1 MSGYGV
7 YKNNIRGENSLN
19 NTVIIK
25 GNKSGMTVVLDRE
38 ISFEQLLKDVKEK
51 FTESSKFWGNAQ
63 MAIQFEGR
71 RLTSEQERR
80 IIDVIEEN
88 SSLNILCIL
97 DNDQEQEQKFQK
109 ALTDKLNDMAAQ
121 TGQFYKGTLRS
132 GQVLESEG
140 SIIILG
146 DVNPGGKVIAKGNIV
161 VLGALKGIAYSGVS
175 GNESAF
181 VCALEMAPM
190 QIRIGDIIA
199 RSPDGKRTSLGDGPM
214 IAYIELGNICIQ
226 PLNKNIIHDI
236 NFI

>member
-1 MSGYGV
+1 M
-7 YKNNIRGENSLN
+7 N

-25 GNKSGMTVVLDRE
+25 GTKSGMTVILDKE
-38 ISFEQLLKDVKEK
+38 VSFEQLLQDVKEK

-71 RLTSEQERR
+71 RLNNDEQRR
-80 IIDVIEEN
+80 VIDMIEEN
-88 SSLNILCIL
+88 SSLKILCVI
-97 DNDQEQEQKFQK
+97 DNDPKQEEKFQK
-109 ALTDKLNDMAAQ
+109 ALSDKLNELSAQ

-146 DVNPGGKVIAKGNIV
+146 DVNPGGKVIAKGNVV
-161 VLGALKGIAYSGVS
+161 VLGALKGTAYAGIS
-175 GNESAF
+175 GNECSF
-181 VCALEMAPM
+181 VAALEMSPM
-190 QIRIGDIIA
+190 QIRIADIIA
-199 RSPDGKRTSLGDGPM
+199 RSPDGKKTSLGSGPM
-214 IAYIELGNICIQ
+214 IAYTEEGNICIQ